1 MFETAI
7 MFKKLTRFMKGSP
20 ETAKRDRR
28 WLRAYLDTNWSCNI
42 GCRICLHSVIDH
54 GPIRHGSMSLEL
66 FAKIARDV
74 FPITQHLSLSCS
86 AEPLMSGI
94 FVDVLK
100 SIGEY
105 NVPFVEFITNAT
117 LLNERNIDAIISSD
131 VDLMLV
137 SVDSADKE
145 VFEKIRV
152 GAKFEK
158 VIGNLEKF
166 QKAKRERGAAK
177 PALRFSAVLMRSTIE
192 GLEDLMR
199 LAHRLG
205 AEGIN
210 FRHLIPYAPLHLK
223 EESLFYHKEL
233 ANEHL
238 FRARALAGK
247 LNFKTFHLPDVFCD
261 DANPPEMKIDCRLPW
276 EAIFIRAN
284 GNVVPCESQLSI
296 VMGNLAEQSFDKVW
310 NSPAY
315 VKLREELTTGN
326 YREAC
331 IKCPVVVSGRTSDP
345 MAFQE
350 VLLPAFNDLLR
361 LFTER
366 VPFSEDLAMLCNK
379 SLAQYYTIK
388 PEYDL
393 TTGDGV
399 TPEKIE
405 RWKKWYAKTLQIRDG
420 FDAGS
425 F

>member
-1 MFETAI
+1 

-28 WLRAYLDTNWSCNI
+28 WLRVYLDTNWSCNI
-42 GCRICLHSVIDH
+42 SCRICLHSIIDH

-117 LLNERNIDAIISSD
+117 LLNERNIDAIISSG

-137 SVDSADKE
+137 SVDSADRE
-145 VFEKIRV
+145 VFEKIRL

-158 VIGNLEKF
+158 VISNLEKF

-192 GLEDLMR
+192 GIEDLMR
-199 LAHRLG
+199 LAHRLD
-205 AEGIN
+205 AEGIH
-210 FRHLIPYAPLHLK
+210 FRHFIPYAPLYLK

-233 ANEHL
+233 ANEHI

-247 LNFKTFHLPDVFCD
+247 LNFKNVSPAGCLLRRRESAGNDDKLPTSLGGDIHTRQRQCSALRIATFHRYGKPGG
-261 DANPPEMKIDCRLPW
+261 
-276 EAIFIRAN
+276 AI
-284 GNVVPCESQLSI
+284 V
-296 VMGNLAEQSFDKVW
+296 
-310 NSPAY
+310 
-315 VKLREELTTGN
+315 
-326 YREAC
+326 
-331 IKCPVVVSGRTSDP
+331 
-345 MAFQE
+345 
-350 VLLPAFNDLLR
+350 
-361 LFTER
+361 
-366 VPFSEDLAMLCNK
+366 
-379 SLAQYYTIK
+379 
-388 PEYDL
+388 
-393 TTGDGV
+393 
-399 TPEKIE
+399 
-405 RWKKWYAKTLQIRDG
+405 
-420 FDAGS
+420 
-425 F
+425 